1 MTGRRTAEQL
11 KQEGIA
17 LESQI
22 ADARRRPMN
31 FAWLIGKD
39 GLFLQTDLKKPPEVL
54 WRRARESGGGA
65 KGVRGQI
72 TVTGRTIRLAC
83 DTDDVP
89 AQLPT
94 LARRFLSE
102 RGLVY
107 EIALET
113 PTGAEGAGNSGAAPM
128 SGDDAL
134 RQTLMQDFAAL
145 ADRMDQARHSRNT
158 GAAGK
163 VALLADAFRAQIDAD
178 LRKARAILPLL
189 ARTIDDALG
198 AGLDDA
204 LASPPRLR
212 RLGDLE
218 SRIDQ
223 LLAQV
228 A

>member
-1 MTGRRTAEQL
+1 
-11 KQEGIA
+11 
-17 LESQI
+17 
-22 ADARRRPMN
+22 
-31 FAWLIGKD
+31 
-39 GLFLQTDLKKPPEVL
+39 
-54 WRRARESGGGA
+54 
-65 KGVRGQI
+65 
-72 TVTGRTIRLAC
+72 
-83 DTDDVP
+83 
-89 AQLPT
+89 
-94 LARRFLSE
+94 
-102 RGLVY
+102 
-107 EIALET
+107 
-113 PTGAEGAGNSGAAPM
+113 M

-198 AGLDDA
+198 AGLADA